1 MWFLEVGRG
10 LVEKS
15 TEKGGCAGT
24 GRADSEQVSA
34 EGVTL

>member
-15 TEKGGCAGT
+15 VEKCGCAGAC
-24 GRADSEQVSA
+24 RADSEQVSA
-34 EGVTL
+34 EGVTP